1 MLVSSYVIVKNLPKK
16 TILATD
22 TCESKT
28 TTKIGKKQTKQTN
41 EQIKGENFFWNYI
54 LS

>member
-1 MLVSSYVIVKNLPKK
+1 MLVPTYVIVKNLPKK

-28 TTKIGKKQTKQTN
+28 ATKKGKKKRTN